1 MIDMIPS
8 GKLSEALEERE
19 AGESSVLRLVK
30 GFQCFAMSLLAFKRL
45 KYSIDSKT
53 STKSK
58 LVTMCIGSRETSLL
72 MGGAYYGGITK
83 DKRKINP

>member
-30 GFQCFAMSLLAFKRL
+30 GFQCFCNESIGFKKVKVFYRF
-45 KYSIDSKT
+45 
-53 STKSK
+53 
-58 LVTMCIGSRETSLL
+58 
-72 MGGAYYGGITK
+72 
-83 DKRKINP
+83 